1 MLFFSTATDPTPQGP
16 RNVELGLTQGGA
28 LSLVG
33 VYAGNQSN
41 YTGLHCVYI
50 QTHIHTHV
58 KINDYLLSN
67 VMKKIYIQT
76 SIYIYI
82 YIYIYILILSHTH
95 THILTSRTCNWR
107 LQEQVASGTGK
118 CRRASLAETGV
129 RIPDTESVNDTRDS
143 RVVT

>member
-82 YIYIYILILSHTH
+82 YIYIFSFSHTH
-95 THILTSRTCNWR
+95 THTYLLPVLATGGCRSKW
-107 LQEQVASGTGK
+107 LVGQASAGE
-118 CRRASLAETGV
+118 RALPK
-129 RIPDTESVNDTRDS
+129 RESVFPTPS
-143 RVVT
+143 PSMTPVTAAW